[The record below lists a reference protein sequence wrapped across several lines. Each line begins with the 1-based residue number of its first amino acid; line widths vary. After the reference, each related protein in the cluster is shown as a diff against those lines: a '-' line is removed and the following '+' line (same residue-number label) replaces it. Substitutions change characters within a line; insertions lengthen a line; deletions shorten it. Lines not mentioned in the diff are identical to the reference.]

1 MTTQHIAPALSTT
14 VGSASS
20 TAATD
25 ERRMLFGGVLVGVA
39 YLAATAFVAVFFATS
54 HPAMDVSPLDAARE
68 FHDVSDMVAVGT
80 WLTLLPLPFALLFF
94 GGLTSV
100 LHRVAGLASA
110 TVALLGGVATFLLVS
125 AGAVAS
131 SVTPTIGADDTSAA
145 AGAVVKA
152 LDGVMPLSV
161 AASGF
166 PRAVVVVVV
175 ALALARAG
183 LAGRGLTGFSWVLT
197 GLSLLGTGTLVAQG
211 FFPLAALSMLLF
223 AGWIASVAVTLRRR
237 LAA

>member
-1 MTTQHIAPALSTT
+1 MTNTHHIDPVPSTI
-14 VGSASS
+14 S
-20 TAATD
+20 TPVPSAATD

-39 YLAATAFVAVFFATS
+39 YLVATAFVAVFFATS
-54 HPAMDVSPLDAARE
+54 HPEMDVSPLDAARE
-68 FHDVSDMVAVGT
+68 FEEVSGMVAAGT
-80 WLTLLPLPFALLFF
+80 WLTLLPLPFALFFF
-94 GGLTSV
+94 GGLASV
-100 LHRVAGLASA
+100 LHRVAGFASA
-110 TVALLGGVATFLLVS
+110 VVTMMAGVGTFLLVA
-125 AGAVAS
+125 AGALVS

-183 LAGRGLTGFSWVLT
+183 LVDRGLTGFTWVLAA
-197 GLSLLGTGTLVAQG
+197 LSLLGTGTLVVQG

-237 LAA
+237 LAS